1 MPTYIVLMQLTE
13 KGIKDIKDAPDR
25 LADGTKML
33 ESMGGKLIGFYT
45 VMGEYDYVGI
55 GELPNDQAALLFSL
69 ALSRQGNVRT
79 TTLKAFTPSEFAEVL
94 KKLP

>member
-1 MPTYIVLMQLTE
+1 MPTYGVLMKLTE
-13 KGIKDIKDAPDR
+13 DGIEDIEEAPAR

-33 ESMGGKLIGFYT
+33 ESMGGKLVGFYT

-55 GELPNDQAALLFSL
+55 GELPSDEAALLFSL
-69 ALSRQGNVRT
+69 ALSKQGNVRT
-79 TTLKAFTPSEFAEVL
+79 TTLRAFTPPEFAETL